1 MAAEHEQEHVRVAVI
16 GTGFGGLGAAVRLR
30 RAGMTDFVVLER
42 REAVGGTWHDN
53 TYPGCACDI
62 PSHLYSFS
70 FAPNADWPRSFSPQP
85 DIRAYLEQV
94 ADTFGLR
101 QHIRFNTEVQ
111 QLSWDAEELHWRVET
126 SAGTLTA
133 DLVVSATGPL
143 SEPKLPDIPGL
154 DSFEGKVFHSAT
166 WDHDYDLRGKRVA
179 VVGTG
184 ASAIQ
189 IIPAIQP
196 VVGELTVFQR
206 TPAWVLPRNDRRIS
220 ATERKLHAR
229 FPATQKLRR
238 FALWG
243 VRELETQVF
252 ANYPNL
258 LPAVEKISKL
268 HMKRAVKDPE
278 LRRKLSPDYR
288 VGCKRTLLSD
298 DYYPALAQHNTHV
311 VDSGLKEVR
320 GNTLVSADGREVEVD
335 AVVFCSGF
343 HVSDMP
349 LAHLV
354 KGADGETLAE
364 AWAEDGMNALRGT
377 TVAGFP
383 NFLFVIGPNTGLGT
397 SSMVLIIEAQLNYLV
412 DYVRKLDTL
421 GGGDKAA
428 LDVRPIAQHT
438 YNAKLRERI
447 ASSVWETGCTSWY
460 LDAQGRPVAVW
471 PGTTAEFRK
480 ATREVW
486 LEEYEVLR
494 PGGAGAA
501 RRKAPLL
508 AGSTSRGAATG
519 AFHAAEDMPTAARS
533 GSAAPARRD
542 TAEDVR

>member
-16 GTGFGGLGAAVRLR
+16 GSGFGGLGAAVRLR
-30 RAGMTDFVVLER
+30 RAGITDFVVLER

-70 FAPNADWPRSFSPQP
+70 FAPNAEWPRAFSPQP
-85 DIRAYLEQV
+85 DIRAYLDRV

-111 QLSWDAEELHWRVET
+111 QMSWDAEELHWRVET
-126 SAGTLTA
+126 SGGTLTA

-154 DSFEGKVFHSAT
+154 DSFEGKVFHSST
-166 WDHDYDLRGKRVA
+166 WDHSYDLRGKRVA
-179 VVGTG
+179 VIGTG

-189 IIPAIQP
+189 IVPAIQP

-206 TPAWVLPRNDRRIS
+206 TPAWVIPRNDRRIS
-220 ATERKLHAR
+220 GFEKKLHAKL
-229 FPATQKLRR
+229 PATQKLRR

-252 ANYPNL
+252 ANYPAL
-258 LPAVEKISKL
+258 LPALEKVATA
-268 HMKRAVKDPE
+268 HMKRAVKDPV
-278 LRRKLSPDYR
+278 LRRKLTPDYR
-288 VGCKRTLLSD
+288 VGCKRTLLSN
-298 DYYPALAQHNTHV
+298 DYYPALAQSNTDV
-311 VDSGLKEVR
+311 IDSGLKEIR
-320 GNTLVSADGREVEVD
+320 GNTLISADGREAEVD

-343 HVSDMP
+343 YVSDMP
-349 LAHLV
+349 VAHLV

-364 AWAEDGMNALRGT
+364 SWAEDGMNALRGT
-377 TVAGFP
+377 TTTGFP

-397 SSMVLIIEAQLNYLV
+397 SSMILIIEAQLNYMV

-438 YNAKLRERI
+438 FNAKLRERI
-447 ASSVWETGCTSWY
+447 KSSVWETGCTSWY

-494 PGGAGAA
+494 APRPGGQPA
-501 RRKAPLL
+501 RRRAPLL
-508 AGSTSRGAATG
+508 AGSVSRGAATD
-519 AFHAAEDMPTAARS
+519 AFH
-533 GSAAPARRD
+533 
-542 TAEDVR
+542 TAEDAR

>member
-30 RAGMTDFVVLER
+30 RAGVTDFVVLER

-126 SAGTLTA
+126 PTGTLTA

-179 VVGTG
+179 VIGTG

-196 VVGELTVFQR
+196 VVDELTVFQR

-298 DYYPALAQHNTHV
+298 DYYPALAQPNTHV

-320 GNTLVSADGREVEVD
+320 GNTLVSSDGREVEVD

-494 PGGAGAA
+494 PGGGGAA

-519 AFHAAEDMPTAARS
+519 AFHAAEDLPTAARS
-533 GSAAPARRD
+533 GSAAATRRD

>member
-30 RAGMTDFVVLER
+30 RAGVTDFVVLER
-42 REAVGGTWHDN
+42 RDAVGGTWHDN

-70 FAPNADWPRSFSPQP
+70 FAPNPQWPRSFSPQP
-85 DIRAYLEQV
+85 DIHAYLERV
-94 ADTFGLR
+94 TDTFGLR

-111 QLSWDAEELHWRVET
+111 QMSWDAEELHWRVET

-133 DLVVSATGPL
+133 DVVVSATGPL
-143 SEPKLPDIPGL
+143 SEPKLPDVPGL

-206 TPAWVLPRNDRRIS
+206 TPAWVLPRGDRRIS
-220 ATERKLHAR
+220 KAERKLHAR

-252 ANYPNL
+252 ANYPKL
-258 LPAVEKISKL
+258 LPAVEQVSKL

-278 LRRKLSPDYR
+278 LRRKLTPDYR

-298 DYYPALAQHNTHV
+298 DYYPALAQPNTHV
-311 VDSGLKEVR
+311 IDSGLKEIR
-320 GNTLVSADGREVEVD
+320 GNTLVSADGREAEVD

-349 LAHLV
+349 VAQLV

-364 AWAEDGMNALRGT
+364 SWAADGMNALRGT
-377 TVAGFP
+377 TTTGFP

-397 SSMVLIIEAQLNYLV
+397 SSMVLIIEAQLNYLI
-412 DYVRKLDTL
+412 DYMRKLDTL
-421 GGGDKAA
+421 GGGDKVA

-447 ASSVWETGCTSWY
+447 KSSVWETGCTSWY

-480 ATREVW
+480 ITREVW

-494 PGGAGAA
+494 APRAGGAAGRGTA
-501 RRKAPLL
+501 RRKAPLA
-508 AGSTSRGAATG
+508 AGSLSKGAATD
-519 AFHAAEDMPTAARS
+519 AFPAAEDLP
-533 GSAAPARRD
+533 SAASSDVR
-542 TAEDVR
+542 EDVR